1 MKIDY
6 TITLNYGDDA
16 PGDDEPSP
24 HRGRHRELDRGRH
37 GNRRLHQRERHLQAA
52 VTPAQEA
59 KAEVY
64 KELGYRLVGNG
75 WSRPDGHPP
84 HGQGQGAHVQL
95 IGPDGKTMKTLTV
108 STIGHHE

>member
-24 HRGRHRELDRGRH
+24 TEEDIVSWIVVGMEIDGFTSVNVTCKRRWPLPRKPKPKSTRSWVTAWLGTVGLD
-37 GNRRLHQRERHLQAA
+37 LT
-52 VTPAQEA
+52 VTRPMVKA
-59 KAEVY
+59 K
-64 KELGYRLVGNG
+64 
-75 WSRPDGHPP
+75 GHI
-84 HGQGQGAHVQL
+84 VQL